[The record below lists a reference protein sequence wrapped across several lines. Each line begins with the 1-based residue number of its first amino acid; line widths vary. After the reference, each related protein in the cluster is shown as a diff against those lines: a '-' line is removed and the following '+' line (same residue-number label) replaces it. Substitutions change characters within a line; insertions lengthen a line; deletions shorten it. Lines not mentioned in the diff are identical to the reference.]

1 VKNRRICS
9 LLIIGALLAGA
20 VAVTA
25 GCDAGPPLVS
35 ASVSPEAISPN
46 ADGLEDVAVITYA
59 LRRPAEVSIYFVE
72 RYDETKTRHYFRDHE
87 DRSALEY
94 TAYFSGVVD
103 GRLLLDGDYT
113 CTVEAID
120 RDGVGAVIELPF
132 AIRGGD
138 PVPLDIVDLS
148 VHPTAFTPNRDGIND
163 RVKISYRLTKDAT
176 IIVTVVK
183 LNQETQELERY
194 PVDLD
199 AEAEAGVQQHDWEG
213 GVDLGAPPPP
223 DGFYT
228 VTVEARDLV
237 GQHAV
242 AGVPLTITNGGV
254 PLAEIVRAE
263 FWPESVPLNQSIAV
277 TVTVRNTGLVAIRTQ
292 GPASGFTYKNNENF
306 NTVGYFESPGC
317 FRIGVDFEGNTITRV
332 YPYRWAVSKRTD
344 LPPGEWD
351 YLQPGEEVT
360 ITGYVQFVEPPPQG
374 GPDQPY
380 FWVGLEHEH
389 VGHVN
394 DRMYPTQIT
403 FGY

>member
-1 VKNRRICS
+1 VKIRHICS
-9 LLIIGALLAGA
+9 LTIIGALLAGA

-25 GCDAGPPLVS
+25 GCDAGPPLAS
-35 ASVSPEAISPN
+35 ASIAPEAISPN
-46 ADGLEDVAVITYA
+46 ADGLEDVAIITYA

-72 RYDETKTRHYFRDHE
+72 RYDEKKTRHYFRDHE
-87 DRSALEY
+87 KRSTQEY
-94 TAYFSGVVD
+94 RAYFSGIVG
-103 GRLLLDGDYT
+103 GRLLPDGDYT
-113 CTVEAID
+113 CYVEAID

-132 AIRGGD
+132 AIRDGD
-138 PVPLDIVDLS
+138 PVALDIVDLS
-148 VHPTAFTPNRDGIND
+148 VFPKTFSPNRDGIND
-163 RVKISYRLTKDAT
+163 RVMISYRLTKDAT
-176 IIVTVVK
+176 IIVTV
-183 LNQETQELERY
+183 LNQETGERY

-199 AEAEAGVQQHDWEG
+199 KEAEAGVQQHDWEG

-223 DGFYT
+223 DGYYT
-228 VTVEARDLV
+228 ITVEARDMV

-263 FWPESVPLNQSIAV
+263 FWPESVPLGQSVAV
-277 TVTVRNTGLVAIRTQ
+277 TVTVRNTGKVAIRTQ
-292 GPASGFTYKNNENF
+292 GPATGATYQNNENY
-306 NTVGYFESPGC
+306 NTLGYFESPGC
-317 FRIGVDFEGNTITRV
+317 FRVGVDFEGNTITRV
-332 YPYRWAVSKRTD
+332 YPYRWAISKRTD

-360 ITGYVQFVEPPPQG
+360 ITGYVQFVEPMG
-374 GPDQPY
+374 GPDKPY

-389 VGHVN
+389 VRHVN

>member
-1 VKNRRICS
+1 MAIRHICS
-9 LLIIGALLAGA
+9 LTIIGVLLAGA
-20 VAVTA
+20 VAGAA
-25 GCDAGPPLVS
+25 GCNAGPPLVS
-35 ASVSPEAISPN
+35 ASVAPNAISPN
-46 ADGLEDVAVITYA
+46 ADGVEDVAVITYV

-72 RYDETKTRHYFRDHE
+72 RYDQTKTRHYFRDHE
-87 DRSALEY
+87 KRNAQEY
-94 TAYFSGVVD
+94 HAYFSGIVD
-103 GRLLLDGDYT
+103 GRLLPDGDYM
-113 CTVEAID
+113 CVVEAVD
-120 RDGVGAVIELPF
+120 RDGAGAIIELPF

-138 PVPLDIVDLS
+138 PVALDIVDLS
-148 VHPTAFTPNRDGIND
+148 VFPLTFSPNRDGIND

-176 IIVTVVK
+176 VIVTV
-183 LNQETQELERY
+183 LNRETGERY

-263 FWPESVPLNQSIAV
+263 FWPESVPLNQTIVV

-292 GPASGFTYKNNENF
+292 GPPSGFTYKNNENF

-317 FRIGVDFEGNTITRV
+317 FRVGVDFEGNTITRV
-332 YPYRWAVSKRTD
+332 YPYRWAISKRTD
-344 LPPGEWD
+344 LAPGEWD

-360 ITGYVQFVEPPPQG
+360 ITGRIQFVEPPPQG
-374 GPDQPY
+374 GPDSPY

-394 DRMYPTQIT
+394 DRMYPTRIT

>member
-1 VKNRRICS
+1 MNIRHVSS
-9 LLIIGALLAGA
+9 LLIIGAMLTGATLAA
-20 VAVTA
+20 T

-35 ASVSPEAISPN
+35 ASITPDAISPN
-46 ADGLEDVAVITYA
+46 ADGVEDVAVIAYA
-59 LRRPAEVSIYFVE
+59 LRRPAEVSIYFIE

-94 TAYFSGVVD
+94 SAYFSGVVN
-103 GRLLLDGDYT
+103 GRILPDGDYT
-113 CTVEAID
+113 CAVEAVD
-120 RDGVGAVIELPF
+120 DAGMGAVIELPF

-138 PVPLDIVDLS
+138 PVALDIVDLS
-148 VHPTAFTPNRDGIND
+148 VFPLTFSPNRDGVND

-176 IIVTVVK
+176 IIVTV
-183 LNQETQELERY
+183 LNRETGERY

-199 AEAEAGVQQHDWEG
+199 AKAEAGVQQHDWEG

-223 DGFYT
+223 NGFYT

-237 GQHAV
+237 GQYAV

-254 PLAEIVRAE
+254 PLAEIIHAE
-263 FWPESVPLNQSIAV
+263 FWPESVPLGQKVAV
-277 TVTVRNTGLVAIRTQ
+277 TITVRNTGNVAIRTQ
-292 GPASGFTYKNNENF
+292 GPASGYTYKNNENF

-317 FRIGVDFEGNTITRV
+317 FRVAVDFEGNTISRV

-344 LPPGEWD
+344 LAPGDWD

-360 ITGYVQFVEPPPQG
+360 ITGYIEFAEPPPQG
-374 GPDQPY
+374 ASDAPY

-403 FGY
+403 FGF

>member
-1 VKNRRICS
+1 MTIRDRGW
-9 LLIIGALLAGA
+9 LIIMGVLLAGIGA
-20 VAVTA
+20 ALA
-25 GCDAGPPLVS
+25 ACNSGPPLIS
-35 ASVSPEAISPN
+35 ASIAPNSISPN
-46 ADGLEDVAVITYA
+46 ADGVEDVAVITYA

-72 RYDETKTRHYFRDHE
+72 RYDQTKTRYYFRDHE
-87 DRSALEY
+87 KRSAQEY
-94 TAYFSGVVD
+94 KAYFSGIVS
-103 GRLLLDGDYT
+103 GRLLPDGDYI
-113 CTVEAID
+113 CTVEAVD
-120 RDGVGAVIELPF
+120 RDGLGAVIELPF

-138 PVPLDIVDLS
+138 PVSLEIVDLS
-148 VHPTAFTPNRDGIND
+148 VFPVTFSPNRDGIND

-176 IIVTVVK
+176 IIVTV
-183 LNQETQELERY
+183 LNRETGERY

-237 GQHAV
+237 GQYAV

-263 FWPESVPLNQSIAV
+263 FWPESVPLGQAIAV

-292 GPASGFTYKNNENF
+292 GPPSGFTYKNNENF

-317 FRIGVDFEGNTITRV
+317 FRVGVDFEGNTITRV
-332 YPYRWAVSKRTD
+332 YPYRWAVSKRPD
-344 LPPGEWD
+344 LPPGQWD

-360 ITGYVQFVEPPPQG
+360 ITGYIQFVEPPPQG

-394 DRMYPTQIT
+394 DRMYPTRVT